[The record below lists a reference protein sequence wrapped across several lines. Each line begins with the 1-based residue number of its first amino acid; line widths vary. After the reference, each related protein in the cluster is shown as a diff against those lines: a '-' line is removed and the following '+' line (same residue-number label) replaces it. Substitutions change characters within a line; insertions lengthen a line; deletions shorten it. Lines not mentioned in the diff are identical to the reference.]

1 MTLFPTRLLY
11 VMFCAVWYHLHNLK
25 NVKTPH
31 GGVLPLLF
39 SRFLNC
45 TNGTKLR
52 ITYVSI
58 GDKGNLTALTIL
70 S

>member
-1 MTLFPTRLLY
+1 MTLFQTRLLY
-11 VMFCAVWYHLHNLK
+11 VMFCTVWYHLHNLK
-25 NVKTPH
+25 NVKTSH

-45 TNGTKLR
+45 TNGTNLR

-58 GDKGNLTALTIL
+58 GDKGNLTALTML